1 MLNILANFPP
11 IPSHHFSLCRVTIS
25 FVGVVLRALT
35 NTPGSHMPWLHQSTR
50 APKVNVPWPGSKVG
64 IVSLKNQTVLEEE
77 RVQSKRQDISPLY
90 HLESLTTWRPL
101 RENRPSNFFRYP
113 NRCYPCWLTPTAMAK
128 STYFDLKELFPSPTY
143 CLGNKERRGVK
154 LSTLQGI
161 FLFKIGNDEC

>member
-1 MLNILANFPP
+1 MALFCERSQTLLARYAPTPP
-11 IPSHHFSLCRVTIS
+11 EH
-25 FVGVVLRALT
+25 
-35 NTPGSHMPWLHQSTR
+35 R
-50 APKVNVPWPGSKVG
+50 APKVNVAWKQVG

-90 HLESLTTWRPL
+90 HLVSLTTWRPL

-128 STYFDLKELFPSPTY
+128 STYFDLKELFSSPTY

-154 LSTLQGI
+154 WAPCKES
-161 FLFKIGNDEC
+161 FFF